1 MQNQN
6 DSVRD
11 LRLKVAYKLSQLICH
26 EHFVPMY
33 GRKCSYCEDFNTN
46 NAVGNKKRVL
56 RVFNDFLISTT
67 NGSEP
72 EKTIKIIDDPKSS
85 VNTFNDTPT

>member
-1 MQNQN
+1 
-6 DSVRD
+6 
-11 LRLKVAYKLSQLICH
+11 
-26 EHFVPMY
+26 MY
-33 GRKCSYCEDFNTN
+33 GRKCSYCED
-46 NAVGNKKRVL
+46 
-56 RVFNDFLISTT
+56 FNDFLISTT

>member
-33 GRKCSYCEDFNTN
+33 GRKCSYCENFNTN

-56 RVFNDFLISTT
+56 RVLNDFLINTT

-72 EKTIKIIDDPKSS
+72 EKKKKIIDDPKSS